1 MRQHEIRQKEMN
13 VSKESIWHFT
23 CDHCM
28 GFWSVAT
35 MDEWQPKDLYC
46 THCGKQNTN
55 EWCSCGHKV
64 IECDCKAGCKCGCR
78 KQFLNA

>member
-1 MRQHEIRQKEMN
+1 
-13 VSKESIWHFT
+13 
-23 CDHCM
+23 
-28 GFWSVAT
+28 

-78 KQFLNA
+78 RQFLNA